1 MSSGKA
7 LEKTHVHEHF
17 QSEKEHS
24 MFHIAGLDHI
34 ALTVR
39 DQNISL
45 EWYQRVLGMG
55 RRYEEANSVDDPA
68 FVCAGNACLALF
80 PAETSDPLPVPDHH
94 VLAMRHFAFRLDRA
108 NFERARVEL
117 AEQQIPFRFEDHGMA
132 HSMYLSDPDG
142 HRVELT
148 TYELS

>member
-1 MSSGKA
+1 M
-7 LEKTHVHEHF
+7 F
-17 QSEKEHS
+17 QIVS
-24 MFHIAGLDHI
+24 LDHV

-45 EWYQRVLGMG
+45 EWYQRVLGME
-55 RRYEEANSVDDPA
+55 RRYEEANGAKDPV
-68 FVCAGNACLALF
+68 FVCAGNACLAFFL
-80 PAETSDPLPVPDHH
+80 AETSDPLPVLDYQ
-94 VLAMRHFAFRLDRA
+94 VVAMSHFAFRLDRA
-108 NFERARVEL
+108 NFELAQVEL
-117 AEQQIPFRFEDHGMA
+117 SEQQIPFRFEDHTMA

>member
-1 MSSGKA
+1 M
-7 LEKTHVHEHF
+7 F
-17 QSEKEHS
+17 Q
-24 MFHIAGLDHI
+24 MAGLDHI

-45 EWYQRVLGMG
+45 EWYQRVLGME
-55 RRYEEANSVDDPA
+55 RRYKEANGADDPV

-80 PAETSDPLPVPDHH
+80 PAQTSDPLPVPSNN
-94 VLAMRHFAFRLDRA
+94 VVAVRHFAFRLDRV

-117 AEQQIPFRFEDHGMA
+117 SAQQIPFRFEDHTMA
-132 HSMYLSDPDG
+132 HSLYLSDPDG

>member
-1 MSSGKA
+1 
-7 LEKTHVHEHF
+7 
-17 QSEKEHS
+17 
-24 MFHIAGLDHI
+24 MFHITGLDHI

-45 EWYQRVLGMG
+45 EWYQRVLGME
-55 RRYEEANSVDDPA
+55 RRYEEANGADDPV

-80 PAETSDPLPVPDHH
+80 PAKTSDPLPVPDHH
-94 VLAMRHFAFRLDRA
+94 VLAMRHFAFRLSRA
-108 NFERARVEL
+108 NFERAQVEL
-117 AEQQIPFRFEDHGMA
+117 SEQQIPFRFEDHTMA